1 MKLILML
8 QDKNLLIRSILCN
21 YITSQHLL
29 LEEVLPKSY
38 FTSTMLQSCNL
49 SKFVFGNSQYSSLDR
64 MYVVTVKKSKII
76 ILYMFFLYEQKST
89 QLSVS
94 KPFPAIFKKLPTHFS
109 NSVFSLWPTCLESV
123 NTPFEYLRK
132 MKTILVQKTHN

>member
-1 MKLILML
+1 MNLISML

-76 ILYMFFLYEQKST
+76 ILYMFFCMSRKAHNYVFQNHSLQFLKNY
-89 QLSVS
+89 LL
-94 KPFPAIFKKLPTHFS
+94 IFQIPSFHYGQHVWKVLIHPL
-109 NSVFSLWPTCLESV
+109 N
-123 NTPFEYLRK
+123 
-132 MKTILVQKTHN
+132 I